1 MIVEPNLQVRHL
13 VTGIVSPERLHGI
26 VKIVWN
32 QGREVEVCVSPTG
45 RSVRVYLDGQQMEVA
60 DDQGAQE

>member
-13 VTGIVSPERLHGI
+13 VAGIVSPDRLHGI

-32 QGREVEVCVSPTG
+32 QGREVEVTVSPTG
-45 RSVRVYLDGQQMEVA
+45 RSVRVYLDGQQMEVP
-60 DDQGAQE
+60 DDKGCR